1 MINYIRYFL
10 YLIVFIG
17 FSASKA
23 GSYDDFFVAINRDD
37 SASVKLLLSQ
47 GFDPN
52 TVGPSGLA
60 GLFLAIKGPAP
71 KVLEALLADPRLNVE
86 TRTAQDESPLMLAA
100 LAGMTEVCAQLI
112 AMNADVNKPGWT
124 PLHYAATT
132 SQLATVRLL
141 LDNYAYIDA
150 ESPNQTTP
158 LMMAAKYGNAQT
170 VQLLL
175 EAGADF
181 QLKNALGLTAF
192 DFAHQAERLDS
203 ADLISAAI
211 RASRPKGAW

>member
-1 MINYIRYFL
+1 MINYIRYFV

-17 FSASKA
+17 FSVSKA

-52 TVGPSGLA
+52 TVGPSGLT

-112 AMNADVNKPGWT
+112 ALNADVNKPGWT

>member
-1 MINYIRYFL
+1 MINYIRYFV

-100 LAGMTEVCAQLI
+100 LAGMTEVCSQLI
-112 AMNADVNKPGWT
+112 ALNADVNKPGWT

-203 ADLISAAI
+203 AGLISAAI

>member
-1 MINYIRYFL
+1 MINYIRYFV

-17 FSASKA
+17 FSVSKA

-112 AMNADVNKPGWT
+112 ALNADVNKPGWT

>member
-1 MINYIRYFL
+1 MINYIRYFI

-112 AMNADVNKPGWT
+112 ALNADVNKPGWT

>member
-10 YLIVFIG
+10 YLIVFIS

-112 AMNADVNKPGWT
+112 ALNADVNKPGWT

-175 EAGADF
+175 EAGADV

>member
-1 MINYIRYFL
+1 MIIYIRYL
-10 YLIVFIG
+10 VYLIVFIG
-17 FSASKA
+17 FSAAKA
-23 GSYDDFFVAINRDD
+23 GSYDDFFIAINRDD
-37 SASVKLLLSQ
+37 SAGVTLLLSQ

-52 TVGPSGLA
+52 TVGPSGLP

-71 KVLEALLADPRLNVE
+71 KVIEALLADPRLNVE

-100 LAGMTEVCAQLI
+100 LAGMTEVCSQLI
-112 AMNADVNKPGWT
+112 ALNADVNKPGWT

-132 SQLATVRLL
+132 SQLDTLRLL

-192 DFAHQAERLDS
+192 DFAHQAQRLDS
-203 ADLISAAI
+203 ADLISAVI

>member
-1 MINYIRYFL
+1 MINYIRYFV

-112 AMNADVNKPGWT
+112 ALNADVNKPGWT

-175 EAGADF
+175 EAGADV

-192 DFAHQAERLDS
+192 DFAHQSERLDS

>member
-1 MINYIRYFL
+1 MINYIRYFV

-112 AMNADVNKPGWT
+112 ALNADVNKPGWT

-175 EAGADF
+175 DAGADV

>member
-1 MINYIRYFL
+1 MINYIRYFV

-17 FSASKA
+17 FSVSKA

-37 SASVKLLLSQ
+37 SASVKLLLSH

>member
-1 MINYIRYFL
+1 MINYIRYFV

-100 LAGMTEVCAQLI
+100 LAGMTEVCSQLI
-112 AMNADVNKPGWT
+112 ALNADVNKPGWT

-132 SQLATVRLL
+132 SQVATVRLL

>member
-1 MINYIRYFL
+1 MINYIRYFV

-37 SASVKLLLSQ
+37 SASVQLLLSQ
-47 GFDPN
+47 GFAPN

>member
-1 MINYIRYFL
+1 MINYIRYFV

-112 AMNADVNKPGWT
+112 ALNADVNKPGWT

>member
-1 MINYIRYFL
+1 MINYIRYFV

-17 FSASKA
+17 FSVSKA

-112 AMNADVNKPGWT
+112 ALNADVNKPGWT

-203 ADLISAAI
+203 ADLITAAI

>member
-1 MINYIRYFL
+1 MINYIRYFV

-100 LAGMTEVCAQLI
+100 LAGMTEVCTQLI
-112 AMNADVNKPGWT
+112 ALNADVNKPGWT